1 MIDLDDP
8 EAIRA
13 ADPGNMLGVV
23 AQSAEQCRAGYGL
36 GRETEGLPDADGL
49 TAIAFCGMGGSA
61 VSGDVIRALYA
72 GRLRVPVEVVRTPAL
87 PEFAGPHTL
96 VLCSSYSGNTSE
108 ALACFE
114 EALKRGSRLV
124 AVTSGGELA
133 RRAREEDVALVS
145 VPGGLMPRSALGYLA
160 TGSLGALEAAGVVP
174 SLQTEVEETV
184 AELSALAVA
193 LAADRSVPDN
203 PAKRMAIAMGDRLPV
218 IWGAEGIGAVA
229 AARWKTQMNEN
240 AKVPAWASA
249 LPELD
254 HNEVVGWSDGVGE
267 RFYLIVLRHDGEH
280 PDVAS
285 RFPLSVE
292 IAQESGLLA
301 GEVWASGRSA
311 LARSLTLV
319 MMGDFTSTY
328 LGLWRGVDPT
338 PIDAIARL
346 KDALAES

>member
-1 MIDLDDP
+1 M
-8 EAIRA
+8 
-13 ADPGNMLGVV
+13 
-23 AQSAEQCRAGYGL
+23 
-36 GRETEGLPDADGL
+36 
-49 TAIAFCGMGGSA
+49 
-61 VSGDVIRALYA
+61 
-72 GRLRVPVEVVRTPAL
+72 
-87 PEFAGPHTL
+87 
-96 VLCSSYSGNTSE
+96 
-108 ALACFE
+108 
-114 EALKRGSRLV
+114 
-124 AVTSGGELA
+124 
-133 RRAREEDVALVS
+133 
-145 VPGGLMPRSALGYLA
+145 
-160 TGSLGALEAAGVVP
+160 
-174 SLQTEVEETV
+174 
-184 AELSALAVA
+184 AVA
-193 LAADRSVPDN
+193 LGAERPVADN

-240 AKVPAWASA
+240 AKVPAWASS

-292 IAQESGLLA
+292 IAQESGVLA

-311 LARSLTLV
+311 LSRLLTLV